1 MFRLLP
7 RLVARLHTPQRAS
20 NRGAFTLIE
29 LLVVIAI
36 ISLLAAIL
44 FPVFARARENARK
57 TSCLSNV
64 RQLAVGFT
72 QYFQDYDEQF
82 PLLGKNGA
90 PDTSWIY
97 TMQPYIKSTQL
108 LRCPSDTSRQWL
120 DHGDWYD
127 ASITYMADGV
137 TKAKRTSYT
146 LNGYLP
152 AGNSNPGHGGNFPN
166 LADIQKQGNLIFL
179 TETPS
184 TFTGPY
190 FHAHAWNPPT
200 STSHWVAAND
210 RPDDLA
216 YDRHLGGFNAA
227 FLDGH
232 TKWLTW
238 DQAWANRDPSVG
250 GQSVTYINSSG
261 TSVTAITPP
270 MKGMF
275 DPRQY

>member
-1 MFRLLP
+1 MFRFLS
-7 RLVARLHTPQRAS
+7 RRQRAKS
-20 NRGAFTLIE
+20 AFTLIE

-36 ISLLAAIL
+36 ISVLAAIL

-64 RQLAVGFT
+64 RQLGLAFT

-97 TMQPYIKSTQL
+97 TMQPYIRSTQM
-108 LRCPSDTSRQWL
+108 LRCPSDASAQWL
-120 DHGDWYD
+120 KDGNWFDP
-127 ASITYMADGV
+127 TVTTLADGV
-137 TKAKRTSYT
+137 TKARRTSYT

-152 AGNSNPGHGGNFPN
+152 AGNSNPGQGGNFPH
-166 LADIQKQGNLIFL
+166 LADIKKPGSVIFL
-179 TETPS
+179 AESPS

-190 FHAHAWNPPT
+190 FHAHTWNPPT
-200 STSHWVAAND
+200 STSHWIVAQN
-210 RPDDLA
+210 RPDDIA
-216 YDRHLGGFNAA
+216 HDRHLNGFNAA

-232 TKWLTW
+232 TKWLSW
-238 DQAWANRDPSVG
+238 EQAWANRDPSVG
-250 GQSVTYINSSG
+250 GQSVTYVNSSG
-261 TSVTAITPP
+261 ATVTGVTPP

>member
-127 ASITYMADGV
+127 PVHHLYGRWRNKSQAHFLHAQRLFARW
-137 TKAKRTSYT
+137 KFQ
-146 LNGYLP
+146 
-152 AGNSNPGHGGNFPN
+152 PGHGGNFPN

-179 TETPS
+179 AES
-184 TFTGPY
+184 TFDFYRPL
-190 FHAHAWNPPT
+190 FPCSCME
-200 STSHWVAAND
+200 STHFNE
-210 RPDDLA
+210 P
-216 YDRHLGGFNAA
+216 LGC
-227 FLDGH
+227 
-232 TKWLTW
+232 
-238 DQAWANRDPSVG
+238 SE
-250 GQSVTYINSSG
+250 
-261 TSVTAITPP
+261 
-270 MKGMF
+270 
-275 DPRQY
+275 